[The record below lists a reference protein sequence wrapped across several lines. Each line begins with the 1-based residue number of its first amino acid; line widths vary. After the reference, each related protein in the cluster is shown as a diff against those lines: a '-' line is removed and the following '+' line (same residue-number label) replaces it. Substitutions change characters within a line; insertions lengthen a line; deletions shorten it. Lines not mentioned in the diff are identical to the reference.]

1 MKKTLIILFSI
12 LFLVGC
18 QKETSQNSKADL
30 KIEKEL
36 DEKKTKWE
44 YIEEDALKY
53 LIRESNKTT
62 NIIEIETLHDLII
75 INLEV
80 QVDLDIPIEDQI
92 DLIENIV
99 TNTLNDWKRVI
110 VKQVITDNRLDVND
124 DDLETILQGTSIADA
139 TRLMTVYE
147 VIYLK
152 KLNN

>member
-18 QKETSQNSKADL
+18 QKETSQISKSYL
-30 KIEKEL
+30 KIEKEV

-44 YIEEDALKY
+44 YIEEDDLKY

-110 VKQVITDNRLDVND
+110 VEQVISDNRLDVND
-124 DDLETILQGTSIADA
+124 DDLETILQGTSIVDA
-139 TRLMTVYE
+139 ARLMTVYE